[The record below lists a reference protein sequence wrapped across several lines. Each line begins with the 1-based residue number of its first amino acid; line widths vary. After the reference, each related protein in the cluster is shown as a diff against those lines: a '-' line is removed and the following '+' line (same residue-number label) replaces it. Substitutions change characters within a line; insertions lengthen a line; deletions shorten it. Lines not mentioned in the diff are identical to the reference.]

1 MLLLLLLISLRLLSG
16 LIIHCN
22 RHLDLT
28 FWFLFVR
35 LLLFIIKELTLMQ
48 ESIRLIV
55 VFELFEAWN
64 LLKNIKKIH
73 SNRISLVIILSL
85 VGQNYIHNSNTP
97 VWFIGFNFLLFLE
110 NFNLFEFARCLKQKA
125 KKNI

>member
-97 VWFIGFNFLLFLE
+97 V
-110 NFNLFEFARCLKQKA
+110 
-125 KKNI
+125 